1 MHSPAKHLQSE
12 KQVTM
17 TPYTAVKEHLLI
29 KEFILLESEE
39 REKIDLYSGAGPP
52 IFEELWTE
60 DEMVGWHHWLD
71 G

>member
-12 KQVTM
+12 KQITM
-17 TPYTAVKEHLLI
+17 TPYTAVKEHLFI
-29 KEFILLESEE
+29 KELILLESEE

-60 DEMVGWHHWLD
+60 DEMVGWHH
-71 G
+71 